1 MKLKKYGTLIRA
13 GVLESMQFRLSMLFT
28 FVGNLLY
35 LLLIYNLWRA
45 IYNSSESEV
54 VNGMTFQDTM
64 IYLVFATAL
73 FNFMEMWVVWDMG
86 RDIQSGKITVDLLK
100 PMSYKSWRF
109 FIGCGEMV
117 TKFFVT
123 FLPTT
128 IICYVVTDGAIK
140 LGKNVPVFIL
150 SVLCSVMINYYI
162 NFMVGVVCMHTQSIW
177 GINIMKEVI
186 VGILS
191 GALVPLAFFPETLKK
206 VAMFLPFQAICNS
219 PMKILMHYEDGVMST
234 LLLQAFWVVALYIL
248 SELYFRAS
256 LKKITINGG

>member
-1 MKLKKYGTLIRA
+1 MQIKKYGTLVRA
-13 GVLESMQFRLSMLFT
+13 GVLESLQFRLSMLFT

-35 LLLIYNLWRA
+35 LLLVYYLWRA
-45 IYNSSESEV
+45 IFQSSDSDV

-86 RDIQSGKITVDLLK
+86 RDIQSGKIIVDLLK
-100 PMSYKSWRF
+100 PMPYKTWRF

-117 TKFFVT
+117 TKFFTT

-128 IICYVVTDGAIK
+128 IVCFIVTKGAIT
-140 LGKNVPVFIL
+140 LGKNVPLFIVSVIC
-150 SVLCSVMINYYI
+150 SVLINYYI
-162 NFMVGVVCMHTQSIW
+162 NFMIGVVCMHTQSIW
-177 GINIMKEVI
+177 GINIMKEVV

-191 GALVPLAFFPETLKK
+191 GAMVPLAFFSEVLRK

-219 PMKILMHYEDGVMST
+219 PMKILMHYEDGVWQT
-234 LLLQAFWVVALYIL
+234 LLLQIFWVIVLYIL
-248 SELYFRAS
+248 SEVYFRSS